1 MILEAIIT
9 NNVVKIYS
17 GGVKA
22 LDGVSLTTEEG
33 SSHALLGPNGAG
45 KTTLIR
51 IITTQIKPTSG
62 SIKVLGFDVISQG
75 SRVRELIG
83 YVPQEMS
90 LWTELSGFEN
100 MLIYSKLYGI
110 PSAQRKDIIE
120 ELLEFME
127 LRDTANRLVKTYSG
141 GMIRRLE
148 IAIAL
153 MRKPRVLILDEPTI
167 GLDPRA
173 RSLVWS
179 KLLSFKKEHDMT
191 IFFATHYMD
200 EAERYADKV
209 TLLNRGKVI
218 IEDSPVR
225 LKEIVGGN
233 SITIKLHNSRDRD
246 YIMESLKNSEFK
258 ITILDEKSL
267 SFSVNNIS
275 RDLPRI
281 IEAIYKLGVIVEGV
295 ELGEKTLDD
304 VFIALTGMRVE
315 ETPGRLREV
324 LSTRRMI
331 RRGG

>member
-1 MILEAIIT
+1 VILEAIVI

-17 GGVKA
+17 GGVRA
-22 LDGVSLTTEEG
+22 LDDVSLITEEG

-62 SIKVLGFDVISQG
+62 SVKVLGFDTISQG
-75 SRVRELIG
+75 SRVRELLG

-90 LWTELSGFEN
+90 LWTDLSGFEN

-110 PSAQRKDIIE
+110 PPSQRRGTIE

-127 LRDTANRLVKTYSG
+127 LREAANRLVKTYSG

-153 MRKPRVLILDEPTI
+153 MRKPRILILDEPTI

-200 EAERYADKV
+200 EAEKYADKV
-209 TLLNRGKVI
+209 TLLNRGKIVI
-218 IEDSPVR
+218 EGSPVQ
-225 LKEIVGGN
+225 LKEVVGGN
-233 SITIKLHNSRDRD
+233 TVTVKLHSSRDRD
-246 YIMESLKNSEFK
+246 YVVESLKNTEFK
-258 ITILDEKSL
+258 ITVLDERSL
-267 SFSVNNIS
+267 LFSVNNVP
-275 RDLPRI
+275 RDLPRL
-281 IEAIYKLGVIVEGV
+281 IEAIYKLGVIVEEV
-295 ELGEKTLDD
+295 ELNEKTLDD